1 MRLFL
6 LELKRLLKNR
16 RSIAVV
22 CFMLAF
28 TIFMAWVPTSF
39 IMSHD
44 TAGNP
49 LTGLDAL
56 AYDKNLEQGIAGTVT
71 PEKVQQALI
80 TYQDVFARY
89 NAETTFDLPDEAY
102 DEINAV
108 QGLLFDLGDLYPDK
122 NGQTQPW
129 LEIDPDEV
137 TSYYETMPSA
147 RRSHLAGAIIPPC
160 PAWAITFVDLY
171 AQVDTPFNYVPGA
184 DATTLDYLILLS
196 FVLLLCC
203 ALITAPVFS
212 SDYQTGAD
220 DIQRCTKNGRAR
232 LGWTR
237 VFASLLICGVLT
249 SVCLALYWC
258 ISNSL
263 YGWEVTDASAQMLA
277 LFGPLT
283 PLPFDFGGLQ
293 ILFSVLALLTILAT
307 VCAVLLLSSRL
318 KNLVAATGCALLLC
332 FLPVLVY
339 MTLPAI
345 VVDWVNTFLPSTGV
359 ALQACTLYATR
370 YYNILHLGDLICW
383 TPIATSI
390 AGAVELVLFAALAV
404 VSYVRRHA

>member
-1 MRLFL
+1 MRLFA
-6 LELKRLLKNR
+6 LELKRLLKSR
-16 RSIAVV
+16 RSLLVV

-122 NGQTQPW
+122 NGQTLPW

-137 TSYYETMPSA
+137 TSYYETIPLRVA
-147 RRSHLAGAIIPPC
+147 AISQAQY
-160 PAWAITFVDLY
+160 PAVSGVGDYFTELY

-203 ALITAPVFS
+203 ALITVPVFA
-212 SDYQTGAD
+212 SDQQTGSD

-232 LGWTR
+232 LGAMR
-237 VFASLLICGVLT
+237 VCASLLICGTLSGLCFT
-249 SVCLALYWC
+249 LYWI

-263 YGWEVTDASAQMLA
+263 YGWEVTEASAQMLS
-277 LFGPLT
+277 LFGPLV
-283 PLPFDFGGLQ
+283 PLPFDFGELE
-293 ILFSVLALLTILAT
+293 ILLSALAWLTILAT
-307 VCAVLLLSSRL
+307 VCAVLLLSARM

-332 FLPVLVY
+332 FLPVLIQ
-339 MTLPAI
+339 MIAPAAAS
-345 VVDWVNTFLPSTGV
+345 DWINTFLPSSGV
-359 ALQACTLYATR
+359 ALQACTLYAMRTF
-370 YYNILHLGDLICW
+370 NILHIGSFILW
-383 TPIATSI
+383 TPIAVSLCAAI
-390 AGAVELVLFAALAV
+390 ELVLFAVLTV
-404 VSYVRRHA
+404 WRHARQRA

>member
-137 TSYYETMPSA
+137 TSYYETIPLRVAAISQAQYSA
-147 RRSHLAGAIIPPC
+147 VSGVGDY
-160 PAWAITFVDLY
+160 FVDLY

-203 ALITAPVFS
+203 ALITAPVFA
-212 SDYQTGAD
+212 SDRQTGAG
-220 DIQRCTKNGRAR
+220 DIQRCTLHGRAR

-237 VFASLLICGVLT
+237 VFASLFICGVLT
-249 SVCLALYWC
+249 GVCFALYWL
-258 ISNSL
+258 ISDSL

-277 LFGPLT
+277 LFGPLV
-283 PLPFDFGGLQ
+283 PLPFDFGELQ
-293 ILFSVLALLTILAT
+293 ILFSALALLAILAT
-307 VCAVLLLSSRL
+307 TSAILLLSARM
-318 KNLVAATGCALLLC
+318 KGLVAATGAALLLC
-332 FLPVLVY
+332 FLPILVY
-339 MTLPAI
+339 MIAPAWLT
-345 VVDWVNTFLPSTGV
+345 DWLNTFLPSTGV
-359 ALQACTLYATR
+359 ALQASTLYATR
-370 YYNILHLGDLICW
+370 TYNILHLGGLICW
-383 TPIATSI
+383 TPIAVTL
-390 AGAVELVLFAALAV
+390 AAAVELLLFAVLAV
-404 VSYVRRHA
+404 TSHVRQRA

>member
-1 MRLFL
+1 MRLFA
-6 LELKRLLKNR
+6 LELKRLLKSR
-16 RSIAVV
+16 RSLLVV

-122 NGQTQPW
+122 NGQTLPW

-137 TSYYETMPSA
+137 TSYYETIPLRVA
-147 RRSHLAGAIIPPC
+147 AISQAQY
-160 PAWAITFVDLY
+160 PAVSGVGDYFTELY

-203 ALITAPVFS
+203 ALITAPVFA

-220 DIQRCTKNGRAR
+220 DIQRCTKNGRVR
-232 LGWTR
+232 LGATR
-237 VFASLLICGVLT
+237 VCASLLICGTLSGLCFT
-249 SVCLALYWC
+249 LYWI

-263 YGWEVTDASAQMLA
+263 YGWEVTEASAQMLS
-277 LFGPLT
+277 LFGPLV
-283 PLPFDFGGLQ
+283 PLPFNFGELEV
-293 ILFSVLALLTILAT
+293 LLSVLAWLTILAT
-307 VCAVLLLSSRL
+307 VCAVLLLSARM

-332 FLPVLVY
+332 FLPVLIK
-339 MTLPAI
+339 MIAPAAAS
-345 VVDWVNTFLPSTGV
+345 DWINTFLPSSGV
-359 ALQACTLYATR
+359 ALQACTLYAMR
-370 YYNILHLGDLICW
+370 DFGLLQIGPVLCW
-383 TPIATSI
+383 LPIAMSVC
-390 AGAVELVLFAALAV
+390 AAVELVLFAALTVA
-404 VSYVRRHA
+404 SYVRRHA

>member
-6 LELKRLLKNR
+6 LECKRLLKSR
-16 RSIAVV
+16 RSLVLVA
-22 CFMLAF
+22 FMLAF
-28 TIFMAWVPTSF
+28 TVFMAIVPTTYLTSF
-39 IMSHD
+39 D
-44 TAGNP
+44 TQGNVF
-49 LTGLDAL
+49 TGSDAL
-56 AYDKNLEQGIAGTVT
+56 ACDKALGADIAGAVT
-71 PEKVQQALI
+71 PEKVEQALI

-89 NAETTFDLPDEAY
+89 NAETTFDLPNEAY
-102 DEINAV
+102 AEINPI
-108 QGLLFDLGDLYPDK
+108 QQLLFDLGDLYPDGS
-122 NGQTQPW
+122 GQTLPW

-137 TSYYETMPSA
+137 TSYYETIPLRVA
-147 RRSHLAGAIIPPC
+147 AISQAQY
-160 PAWAITFVDLY
+160 PAVSGVGDYFAELY

-203 ALITAPVFS
+203 ALITAPVFA

-359 ALQACTLYATR
+359 ALQSCTLYATR
-370 YYNILHLGDLICW
+370 YYNILHIGDLICW

-390 AGAVELVLFAALAV
+390 AGAVELVLFAVLAV
-404 VSYVRRHA
+404 ASYVRRHA

>member
-6 LELKRLLKNR
+6 LECKRLLKSR
-16 RSIAVV
+16 RSLVLVA
-22 CFMLAF
+22 FMLAF
-28 TIFMAWVPTSF
+28 TVFMAIVPTTYLTSF
-39 IMSHD
+39 D
-44 TAGNP
+44 TQGNVF
-49 LTGLDAL
+49 TGSDAL
-56 AYDKNLEQGIAGTVT
+56 ACDKALGADIAGAVT
-71 PEKVQQALI
+71 PEKVEQALI

-89 NAETTFDLPDEAY
+89 NAETTFDLPNEAY
-102 DEINAV
+102 AEINPI
-108 QGLLFDLGDLYPDK
+108 QQLLFDLGDLYPDG
-122 NGQTQPW
+122 NGHTQAW
-129 LEIDPDEV
+129 LAIDPDDIS
-137 TSYYETMPSA
+137 TYYETIPL
-147 RRSHLAGAIIPPC
+147 RVGQLAAAQYPAVPEVGAYF
-160 PAWAITFVDLY
+160 TDLY
-171 AQVDTPFNYVPGA
+171 KAVDTPFNYVPWA
-184 DATTLDYLILLS
+184 DATTLDYLVMLA

-203 ALITAPVFS
+203 ALITVPVFA

-307 VCAVLLLSSRL
+307 VCAVLFLSSRL

-332 FLPVLVY
+332 FLPVLIK
-339 MTLPAI
+339 MIAPAAAS
-345 VVDWVNTFLPSTGV
+345 DWINTFLPSSGV
-359 ALQACTLYATR
+359 ALQACTLYALR
-370 YYNILHLGDLICW
+370 DFGLLQIGPVLCW
-383 TPIATSI
+383 LPIAMSVC
-390 AGAVELVLFAALAV
+390 AAVELVLFAALTVA
-404 VSYVRRHA
+404 SYVRRHA

>member
-1 MRLFL
+1 MRLFA
-6 LELKRLLKNR
+6 LELKRLLKSR
-16 RSIAVV
+16 RSLLVV

-122 NGQTQPW
+122 NGQTLPW

-137 TSYYETMPSA
+137 TSYYETIPLRVA
-147 RRSHLAGAIIPPC
+147 AISQAQY
-160 PAWAITFVDLY
+160 PAVSGVGDYFTELY

-203 ALITAPVFS
+203 ALITAPVFA
-212 SDYQTGAD
+212 SDYQIGAD

-345 VVDWVNTFLPSTGV
+345 VVDWVNTFLPSTGI

-370 YYNILHLGDLICW
+370 YYNILHLDDLICW

>member
-6 LELKRLLKNR
+6 LECKRLLKSR
-16 RSIAVV
+16 RSIVLLL
-22 CFMLAF
+22 FMLSF
-28 TIFMAWVPTSF
+28 SVFMAWVPTSYLTSF
-39 IMSHD
+39 D
-44 TAGNP
+44 THGNAF
-49 LTGLDAL
+49 TGLDAL
-56 AYDKNLEQGIAGTVT
+56 ANDKASGEGIAGTVT
-71 PEKVQQALI
+71 PEKVQQALT
-80 TYQDVFARY
+80 TYQEVFARY
-89 NAETTFDLPDEAY
+89 DAETTFDLPNEAY
-102 DEINAV
+102 GEINPI
-108 QGLLFDLGDLYPDK
+108 QQLLFDLGDLYPDE
-122 NGQTQPW
+122 NGQTLPW

-137 TSYYETMPSA
+137 TSYYETIPLRVA
-147 RRSHLAGAIIPPC
+147 AISQAQY
-160 PAWAITFVDLY
+160 PAVSGVGDYFVDLY

-203 ALITAPVFS
+203 ALITAPVFA

-345 VVDWVNTFLPSTGV
+345 VVDWVNTFLPSTGI

>member
-6 LELKRLLKNR
+6 LECKRLLKSR
-16 RSIAVV
+16 RSIVLLL
-22 CFMLAF
+22 FMLSF
-28 TIFMAWVPTSF
+28 SVFMAWVPTSYLTSF
-39 IMSHD
+39 D
-44 TAGNP
+44 THGNAF
-49 LTGLDAL
+49 TGLDAL
-56 AYDKNLEQGIAGTVT
+56 ANDKVSGEGIAGTVT
-71 PEKVQQALI
+71 PEKVQQALT
-80 TYQDVFARY
+80 TYQEVFARY
-89 NAETTFDLPDEAY
+89 DAETTFDLPNEAY
-102 DEINAV
+102 GEINPI
-108 QGLLFDLGDLYPDK
+108 QQLLFDLGDLYPD
-122 NGQTQPW
+122 GSGHTQAW
-129 LEIDPDEV
+129 LAIDPDDIS
-137 TSYYETMPSA
+137 TYYETIPLRVA
-147 RRSHLAGAIIPPC
+147 AISQAQY
-160 PAWAITFVDLY
+160 PAVSGVGDYFAELY

-203 ALITAPVFS
+203 ALITAPVFA

-370 YYNILHLGDLICW
+370 YYNILHIGDLICW

>member
-1 MRLFL
+1 MRLFA
-6 LELKRLLKNR
+6 LELKRLLKSR
-16 RSIAVV
+16 RSLLVV

-71 PEKVQQALI
+71 PEKVQQALT
-80 TYQDVFARY
+80 TYQEVFARY
-89 NAETTFDLPDEAY
+89 DAETTFDLPNEAY
-102 DEINAV
+102 GEINPI
-108 QGLLFDLGDLYPDK
+108 QQLLFDLGDLYPDE

-129 LEIDPDEV
+129 LDIDSDEV
-137 TSYYETMPSA
+137 TSYYETIPLRVES
-147 RRSHLAGAIIPPC
+147 LAQTQYPDVPGVGNYFA
-160 PAWAITFVDLY
+160 ALY
-171 AQVDTPFNYVPGA
+171 AQVDTPFNYEPGA
-184 DATTLDYLILLS
+184 DATTLDYLIMLS

-203 ALITAPVFS
+203 ALIAAPVFA
-212 SDYQTGAD
+212 SDLQTGAD
-220 DIQRCTKNGRAR
+220 DIQRCTKHGRAR
-232 LGWTR
+232 LALVR
-237 VFASLLICGVLT
+237 VFASLLICGMLT
-249 SVCLALYWC
+249 SFCLALYWC

-263 YGWEVTDASAQMLA
+263 YGWEVTDASAQMLS

-339 MTLPAI
+339 MILPAA

-390 AGAVELVLFAALAV
+390 AGAVELVLFAVLAV
-404 VSYVRRHA
+404 ASYVRRHA

>member
-1 MRLFL
+1 MRLFA
-6 LELKRLLKNR
+6 LELKRLLKSR
-16 RSIAVV
+16 RSLLVV

-71 PEKVQQALI
+71 PEKVQQALT
-80 TYQDVFARY
+80 TYQEVFARY
-89 NAETTFDLPDEAY
+89 DAETTFDLPNEAY
-102 DEINAV
+102 GEINPI
-108 QGLLFDLGDLYPDK
+108 QQLLFDLGDLYPDE

-129 LEIDPDEV
+129 LDIDSDEV
-137 TSYYETMPSA
+137 TSYYETIPLRVES
-147 RRSHLAGAIIPPC
+147 LAQTQYPDVPGVGNYFA
-160 PAWAITFVDLY
+160 ALY
-171 AQVDTPFNYVPGA
+171 AQVDTPFNYEPGA
-184 DATTLDYLILLS
+184 DATTLDYLIMLS

-203 ALITAPVFS
+203 ALIAAPVFA
-212 SDYQTGAD
+212 SDLQTGAD
-220 DIQRCTKNGRAR
+220 DIQRCTKHGRAR
-232 LGWTR
+232 LALVR
-237 VFASLLICGVLT
+237 VFASLLICGMLT
-249 SVCLALYWC
+249 SFCLALYWC

-263 YGWEVTDASAQMLA
+263 YGWEVTDASAQMLS

-339 MTLPAI
+339 MILPAA

-390 AGAVELVLFAALAV
+390 AGAVELVLFAILAV
-404 VSYVRRHA
+404 VNYVRRHA

>member
-6 LELKRLLKNR
+6 LECKRLLKSR
-16 RSIAVV
+16 RSLVLVA
-22 CFMLAF
+22 FMLAF
-28 TIFMAWVPTSF
+28 TVFMAIVPTTYLTSF
-39 IMSHD
+39 D
-44 TAGNP
+44 TQGNVF
-49 LTGLDAL
+49 TGSDAL
-56 AYDKNLEQGIAGTVT
+56 ACDKALGADIAGAVT
-71 PEKVQQALI
+71 PEKVEQALI

-89 NAETTFDLPDEAY
+89 NAETTFDLPNEAY
-102 DEINAV
+102 AEINPI
-108 QGLLFDLGDLYPDK
+108 QQLLFDLGDLYPDG
-122 NGQTQPW
+122 NGHTQAW
-129 LEIDPDEV
+129 LAIDPDDIS
-137 TSYYETMPSA
+137 TYYETIPL
-147 RRSHLAGAIIPPC
+147 RVGQLAAAQYPAVPEVGAYF
-160 PAWAITFVDLY
+160 TELY
-171 AQVDTPFNYVPGA
+171 EAVDTPFNYVPWA
-184 DATTLDYLILLS
+184 DATTLDYLVMLA

-220 DIQRCTKNGRAR
+220 DIQRCTKSGRAR

-390 AGAVELVLFAALAV
+390 AGAVELELFAVLAV

>member
-1 MRLFL
+1 MRLFA
-6 LELKRLLKNR
+6 LELKRLLKSR
-16 RSIAVV
+16 RSLLVV

-71 PEKVQQALI
+71 PEKVEQALI

-89 NAETTFDLPDEAY
+89 NAETTFDLPNEAY
-102 DEINAV
+102 AEINPI
-108 QGLLFDLGDLYPDK
+108 QQLLFDLGDLYPD
-122 NGQTQPW
+122 GSGHTQAW
-129 LEIDPDEV
+129 LAIDPDDIS
-137 TSYYETMPSA
+137 TYYETIPLRVA
-147 RRSHLAGAIIPPC
+147 AISQAQY
-160 PAWAITFVDLY
+160 PAVSGVGDYFAELY

-203 ALITAPVFS
+203 ALITAPVFA

-359 ALQACTLYATR
+359 ALQACTLYAMR
-370 YYNILHLGDLICW
+370 DFGLLQIGPVLCW
-383 TPIATSI
+383 LPIAMSVC
-390 AGAVELVLFAALAV
+390 AAVELVLFAALTVA
-404 VSYVRRHA
+404 SYVRRHA